1 MANTIREKIIQNLIT
16 RAGLILIA
24 SGYNTDIGANVQWV
38 RQNLDPDELPATV
51 VWPGEEEATKKPYGA
66 SSQEMPVKFE
76 GFAIFGATNPSVVSE
91 QILGD
96 LIKAMTSSDP
106 TGGLADSVTYAGGG
120 TEEYPSDKEE
130 AVGCAAT
137 FNIVYETVKGDPY
150 SQP

>member
-1 MANTIREKIIQNLIT
+1 MANTIREQIIQNLIT

-24 SGYNTDIGANVQWV
+24 GGYNTDIGANVQRV

-51 VWPGEEEATKKPYGA
+51 VWPGEEEATKEYGI
-66 SSQEMPVKFE
+66 SWQEMPVKFE
-76 GFAIFGATNPSVVSE
+76 GFAIFGATNPSVISE

-96 LIKAMTSSDP
+96 LIKAFTLTDP
-106 TGGLADSVTYAGGG
+106 TGGLADSVTYTGGG
-120 TEEYPSDKEE
+120 TEEYPSDKEL

-137 FNIVYETVKGDPY
+137 FNIIYETVKGDPY